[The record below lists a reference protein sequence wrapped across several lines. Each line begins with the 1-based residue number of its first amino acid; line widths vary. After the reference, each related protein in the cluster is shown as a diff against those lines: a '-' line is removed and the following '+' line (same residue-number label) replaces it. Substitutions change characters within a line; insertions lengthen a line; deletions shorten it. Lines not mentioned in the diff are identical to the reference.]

1 MVVKMNGTEQDF
13 VHRINV
19 KEEAAFHDLFTRFR
33 NYLVLFAMRRIDQLD
48 AAEDIVQETFITV
61 WENKKIYNSYQGL
74 KAYLYEL
81 VQNKCTNYLKHK
93 QVEDRYVSY
102 VKTTG
107 EETEGD
113 YNLMQEEIYRE
124 LYMAVRELPEKCQR
138 VFELHLEG
146 KKNDEI
152 AEILG
157 IRKSHHIR
165 HIIYPVSDI
174 QKQFLGSVNP
184 IRRNIIRQILIG
196 VSFKQFAQII
206 GRDIQF
212 IRHIL

>member
-33 NYLVLFAMRRIDQLD
+33 NYLVLFAMRRIDQFD
-48 AAEDIVQETFITV
+48 AAEDIVQEVFIYLWTNRD
-61 WENKKIYNSYQGL
+61 NKKIYNSYQGL

-157 IRKSHHIR
+157 ISVLTVKSH
-165 HIIYPVSDI
+165 
-174 QKQFLGSVNP
+174 KQNA
-184 IRRNIIRQILIG
+184 I
-196 VSFKQFAQII
+196 
-206 GRDIQF
+206 
-212 IRHIL
+212 HILKEKMGNLFLLYTYIYEV

>member
-1 MVVKMNGTEQDF
+1 MGVRMNGTEQDF

-19 KEEAAFHDLFTRFR
+19 KDEAAFHDLFTRFR
-33 NYLVLFAMRRIDQLD
+33 NYLVLFAMRRVEQL
-48 AAEDIVQETFITV
+48 
-61 WENKKIYNSYQGL
+61 ENKKTFNSYQGL

-81 VQNKCTNYLKHK
+81 VQNKCTNYLKHR
-93 QVEDRYVSY
+93 QVEDKYASY

-107 EETEGD
+107 EEAEGD
-113 YNLMQEEIYRE
+113 YSLMQEEIYRE

-157 IRKSHHIR
+157 ISVLTVKSH
-165 HIIYPVSDI
+165 
-174 QKQFLGSVNP
+174 KQNA
-184 IRRNIIRQILIG
+184 I
-196 VSFKQFAQII
+196 
-206 GRDIQF
+206 
-212 IRHIL
+212 HILKEKMGNLFLLYAYIYET

>member
-1 MVVKMNGTEQDF
+1 MFIYFRKPIFVKNPMVVKMNGTEQDF
-13 VHRINV
+13 IRRINI
-19 KEEAAFHDLFTRFR
+19 KEETAFHDLFLKFR

-93 QVEDRYVSY
+93 QVEDKYVSY

-124 LYMAVRELPEKCQR
+124 LYMAVRELPEKCQK

-157 IRKSHHIR
+157 ISVLTVKSH
-165 HIIYPVSDI
+165 
-174 QKQFLGSVNP
+174 KQNA
-184 IRRNIIRQILIG
+184 I
-196 VSFKQFAQII
+196 
-206 GRDIQF
+206 
-212 IRHIL
+212 HILKEKMGNLFLLYTYIYEA

>member
-157 IRKSHHIR
+157 ISVLTVKSH
-165 HIIYPVSDI
+165 
-174 QKQFLGSVNP
+174 KQNA
-184 IRRNIIRQILIG
+184 I
-196 VSFKQFAQII
+196 
-206 GRDIQF
+206 
-212 IRHIL
+212 HILKEKMGNLFLLYAYIYET

>member
-1 MVVKMNGTEQDF
+1 MGSDRKIFRSDFFIYSRNPIFVKNPMGVRMNDTEKDF

-33 NYLVLFAMRRIDQLD
+33 NYLVLFAMRRIVQLD
-48 AAEDIVQETFITV
+48 VAEDIVQETFITI
-61 WENKKIYNSYQGL
+61 WENERMFNSYQGL

-81 VQNKCTNYLKHK
+81 VQNKCTNYLKHR
-93 QVEDRYVSY
+93 QVEDKYASY
-102 VKTTG
+102 VKTTR

-124 LYMAVRELPEKCQR
+124 LYMAIRELPEKCQR

-146 KKNDEI
+146 KKNAEI

-157 IRKSHHIR
+157 ISVLTVKSHKQNAIHVLKEKMGNLFLLYVY
-165 HIIYPVSDI
+165 IYET
-174 QKQFLGSVNP
+174 
-184 IRRNIIRQILIG
+184 
-196 VSFKQFAQII
+196 
-206 GRDIQF
+206 
-212 IRHIL
+212 

>member
-1 MVVKMNGTEQDF
+1 MIAGLYRRYAPELVRYIRKFTE
-13 VHRINV
+13 
-19 KEEAAFHDLFTRFR
+19 
-33 NYLVLFAMRRIDQLD
+33 DQA

-61 WENKKIYNSYQGL
+61 WENKKTFNSYQGL

-81 VQNKCTNYLKHK
+81 VQNKCTNYLKHR
-93 QVEDRYVSY
+93 QVEDKYASY

-107 EETEGD
+107 EEAEGD
-113 YNLMQEEIYRE
+113 YSLMQEEIYRE

-157 IRKSHHIR
+157 ISVLTVKSH
-165 HIIYPVSDI
+165 
-174 QKQFLGSVNP
+174 KQNA
-184 IRRNIIRQILIG
+184 I
-196 VSFKQFAQII
+196 
-206 GRDIQF
+206 
-212 IRHIL
+212 HILKEKMGNLFLLYAYIYET

>member
-93 QVEDRYVSY
+93 QVQDTGNYIWLSVS
-102 VKTTG
+102 
-107 EETEGD
+107 
-113 YNLMQEEIYRE
+113 
-124 LYMAVRELPEKCQR
+124 C
-138 VFELHLEG
+138 
-146 KKNDEI
+146 
-152 AEILG
+152 
-157 IRKSHHIR
+157 RKSVR
-165 HIIYPVSDI
+165 G
-174 QKQFLGSVNP
+174 FLNCTWKGKRMMRLLKYWESP
-184 IRRNIIRQILIG
+184 C
-196 VSFKQFAQII
+196 
-206 GRDIQF
+206 
-212 IRHIL
+212 

>member
-1 MVVKMNGTEQDF
+1 MLLEPQALLSGVKNGNRLMFTLCYDRYHRGIYLF
-13 VHRINV
+13 VLKYVRC
-19 KEEAAFHDLFTRFR
+19 EAL
-33 NYLVLFAMRRIDQLD
+33 
-48 AAEDIVQETFITV
+48 AEDIVQETFITV

-93 QVEDRYVSY
+93 QVEDKYVSY

-124 LYMAVRELPEKCQR
+124 LYMAVRELPEKCQK

-157 IRKSHHIR
+157 ISVLTVKSH
-165 HIIYPVSDI
+165 
-174 QKQFLGSVNP
+174 KQNA
-184 IRRNIIRQILIG
+184 I
-196 VSFKQFAQII
+196 
-206 GRDIQF
+206 
-212 IRHIL
+212 HILKEKMGNLFLLYTYIYEV

>member
-1 MVVKMNGTEQDF
+1 MGSDRKIFRSDFFIYSRNPIFVKNPMGVRMNDTEKDF

-33 NYLVLFAMRRIDQLD
+33 NYLVLFAMRRIEQLD
-48 AAEDIVQETFITV
+48 VAEDIVQETFITI
-61 WENKKIYNSYQGL
+61 WENERMFNSYQGL

-81 VQNKCTNYLKHK
+81 VQNKCTNYLKHR
-93 QVEDRYVSY
+93 QVEDKYASY
-102 VKTTG
+102 VKTTR

-124 LYMAVRELPEKCQR
+124 LYMAIRELPEKCQR

-146 KKNDEI
+146 KKNAEI

-157 IRKSHHIR
+157 ISVLTVKSH
-165 HIIYPVSDI
+165 
-174 QKQFLGSVNP
+174 KQNAIHVL
-184 IRRNIIRQILIG
+184 
-196 VSFKQFAQII
+196 K
-206 GRDIQF
+206 
-212 IRHIL
+212 

>member
-1 MVVKMNGTEQDF
+1 MFIYFRKPIFVKNPMVVKMNGTEQDF
-13 VHRINV
+13 IRRINI
-19 KEEAAFHDLFTRFR
+19 KEETAFHDLFLKFR
-33 NYLVLFAMRRIDQLD
+33 NYLVLFAMRRVDQLD

-93 QVEDRYVSY
+93 QVEDKYVSY

-107 EETEGD
+107 EETE
-113 YNLMQEEIYRE
+113 EEIYRE
-124 LYMAVRELPEKCQR
+124 LYMAVRELPEKCQK

-157 IRKSHHIR
+157 ISVLTVKSH
-165 HIIYPVSDI
+165 
-174 QKQFLGSVNP
+174 KQNA
-184 IRRNIIRQILIG
+184 I
-196 VSFKQFAQII
+196 
-206 GRDIQF
+206 
-212 IRHIL
+212 HILKEKMGNLFLLYTYIYEA